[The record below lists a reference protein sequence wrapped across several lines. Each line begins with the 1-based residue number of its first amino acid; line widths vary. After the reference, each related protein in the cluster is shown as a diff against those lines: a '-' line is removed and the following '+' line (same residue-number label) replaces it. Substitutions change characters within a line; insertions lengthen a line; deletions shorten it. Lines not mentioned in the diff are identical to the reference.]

1 MNLRIHVKR
10 IYDGPADDDGF
21 RVLIDRLWPRGFRK
35 EAVRLDAWAKD
46 LAPST
51 ALRKWFAHDP
61 VKFGEF
67 TVRYRRELA
76 DRQGAIE
83 ELRAAVIGDTLT
95 LVYAAADPVH
105 NHAVVLCKY
114 LQEVV

>member
-1 MNLRIHVKR
+1 MNLRIQVKR
-10 IYDGPADDDGF
+10 IYDGPADEDGF

-61 VKFGEF
+61 AKFGEF

-105 NHAVVLCKY
+105 NHAVVLCEY
-114 LQEVV
+114 LQVVA